1 MHDQTL
7 LNDWQWEIIQ
17 PLLPAATGFGRP
29 RADDRLV
36 LEGILWVLR
45 SGARWRD
52 LPERY
57 PSASTCWRRL
67 RDWEEEDIWLN
78 IWRVFLS
85 ALDAQGR
92 LNWDEVFI
100 DGSFA
105 SAKKGGSAWVKPN
118 VAKVQSGWWW
128 QTARVYLSR
137 SRLFSAAPAEVTLGG
152 RNLEGSAG
160 VASWRGSSPQSSY
173 PTHL

>member
-1 MHDQTL
+1 MHDLTL

-17 PLLPAATGFGRP
+17 PLLPTVSGFGRP

-67 RDWEEEDIWLN
+67 RDWEEEDIWLQ
-78 IWRVFLS
+78 IWRVFLA

-92 LNWDEVFI
+92 LNWDEVFM

-128 QTARVYLSR
+128 QTARVYLWEADLQAP
-137 SRLFSAAPAEVTLGG
+137 RL
-152 RNLEGSAG
+152 RK
-160 VASWRGSSPQSSY
+160 SPLRKK
-173 PTHL
+173 P

>member
-1 MHDQTL
+1 MHDLTL
-7 LNDWQWEIIQ
+7 LKDWQWEIIQ
-17 PLLPAATGFGRP
+17 PLLPPGSGFGRP

-67 RDWEEEDIWLN
+67 RDWEEEDLWLN
-78 IWRVFLS
+78 IWRVFLW

-92 LNWDEVFI
+92 LNWDEVFM

-128 QTARVYLSR
+128 QTARVYLWEADS
-137 SRLFSAAPAEVTLGG
+137 LAPRPRKLP
-152 RNLEGSAG
+152 SQKK
-160 VASWRGSSPQSSY
+160 P
-173 PTHL
+173 

>member
-1 MHDQTL
+1 MHDHTL

-17 PLLPAATGFGRP
+17 PLLPPATGFGRP

-67 RDWEEEDIWLN
+67 RDWEEEDLWLQ

-92 LNWDEVFI
+92 LNWDEVFM

-128 QTARVYLSR
+128 QTARVYLWEADS
-137 SRLFSAAPAEVTLGG
+137 LAPRPRKLP
-152 RNLEGSAG
+152 SQKK
-160 VASWRGSSPQSSY
+160 P
-173 PTHL
+173 

>member
-1 MHDQTL
+1 MHDHTL

-17 PLLPAATGFGRP
+17 PLLPPATGFGRP

-67 RDWEEEDIWLN
+67 RDWEEEDLWLN

-92 LNWDEVFI
+92 LNWDEVFM

-128 QTARVYLSR
+128 QTARVYLWEADS
-137 SRLFSAAPAEVTLGG
+137 LAP
-152 RNLEGSAG
+152 RP
-160 VASWRGSSPQSSY
+160 RKSPLRRK
-173 PTHL
+173 P

>member
-1 MHDQTL
+1 MHDFTL

-17 PLLPAATGFGRP
+17 PLLPPATGFGRP

-67 RDWEEEDIWLN
+67 RDWEEEELWLN

-92 LNWDEVFI
+92 LNWDEVFM

-128 QTARVYLSR
+128 QTARVYLWEADSLAPRLRKSPSR
-137 SRLFSAAPAEVTLGG
+137 KKP
-152 RNLEGSAG
+152 
-160 VASWRGSSPQSSY
+160 
-173 PTHL
+173 